1 MPVPIDY
8 ATLRLIWWALLG
20 VLLIGFA
27 VFDGFDLGTAMLL
40 PFVGRTNTDRRVLIN
55 SVGPVWEG
63 NQVWFILGGGA
74 AFAAWPPLYA
84 ISFSGFYIAM
94 FIVLV
99 ALILRPVAFKFR
111 GKVDNP
117 LWRGIWDWALFLG
130 GLVPSLIFGVAFG
143 NLLQGVPFHFD
154 DELRGVYTG
163 GFFALLNPFAILCGL
178 VSVMMLAAHGAAYL
192 HMKTVGDIAAR
203 ARRAGIATSLLTLI
217 LFAAA
222 GLWIYAGIKGYAL
235 SQPMDHA
242 GPSTLLRKTVEIA
255 PGAWLDNYHA
265 EPWTMAAPLL
275 GLLGPLMTAVLLL
288 ARRPLSAF
296 LASALGLHRHHRD
309 AGARHVPV
317 HAAVVRRAEREPDG
331 VGRVGEPADI
341 VHHAGGGGDL
351 PADRSR
357 LHGVGLPR
365 AARQDHAGT
374 VRNQPAGLLEHVPQK
389 SLGPGEQIDV
399 VFRLGARSRPRLC
412 VCDFECDVARARPA
426 LRRERQRA
434 TAQS

>member
-296 LASALGLHRHHRD
+296 LASALELIGIIATPGLAMFPFMLPSSAAPNASLTVWD
-309 AGARHVPV
+309 ASASQLTLFIMLV
-317 HAAVVRRAEREPDG
+317 AVVIFLPIVLAYTAW
-331 VGRVGEPADI
+331 VYRV
-341 VHHAGGGGDL
+341 
-351 PADRSR
+351 
-357 LHGVGLPR
+357 LHGKITPELFETN
-365 AARQDHAGT
+365 RQAY
-374 VRNQPAGLLEHVPQK
+374 
-389 SLGPGEQIDV
+389 
-399 VFRLGARSRPRLC
+399 
-412 VCDFECDVARARPA
+412 
-426 LRRERQRA
+426 
-434 TAQS
+434 